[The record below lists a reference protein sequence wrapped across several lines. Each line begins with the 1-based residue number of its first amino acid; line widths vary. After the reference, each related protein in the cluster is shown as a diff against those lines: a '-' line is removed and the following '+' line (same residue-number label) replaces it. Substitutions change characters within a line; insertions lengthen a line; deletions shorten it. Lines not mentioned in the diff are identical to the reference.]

1 MGEKISGYTADATS
15 NPIKTVDLL
24 DFSNEDGAAAYDV
37 SKKILVSEFITF
49 LNGTINNVYNAN
61 DTLTGPRTIT
71 AATNFLKQ
79 LGGDVIVE
87 TIDEISDYAFLIQDA
102 SQAERGRFGLDVG
115 TGSAILTMNTI
126 SGEWFSAVDEV
137 VNINTDI
144 LHVNATNIGMGT
156 ASPLSS
162 NLLDVNVVQGGLN
175 PLCFYKDRVGGASV
189 GDVMQISFDFN
200 DSIGVRQSGTSN
212 ILSRVIGT
220 GAGNVDTSLIL
231 SNTLQVRSV
240 GANTGAVV
248 IHPSANTQ
256 SATAFLDVRQTAS
269 STFNTALQVQ
279 GKGNTAS
286 QIVIWAKNLAGNTLF
301 YVDGTSKFFFNVN
314 QLTTGDFQMNGG
326 VDANTFYMN
335 AGTDRVGFGIAAPLG
350 KVDIDQNNA
359 TGAIP
364 ALKLNQDDLSEEF
377 IEFAGTIAVGNPI
390 EAIGAKTLTTTHFL
404 KVTIT
409 GGLTRYIPIGTI
421 A

>member
-15 NPIKTVDLL
+15 NPIKAVDYL
-24 DFSNEDGAAAYDV
+24 DLSNEDGGGGYDV
-37 SKKILVSEFITF
+37 SKKILVSEFLTF
-49 LNGTINNVYNAN
+49 LNGNIDNIYTA
-61 DTLTGPRTIT
+61 DGTLTGNREVT
-71 AATNFLKQ
+71 ASTFWTKFT
-79 LGGDVIVE
+79 GGDVIVE
-87 TIDEISDYAFLIQDA
+87 SVDEISDYAFLIQDQA
-102 SQAERGRFGLDVG
+102 QAERGRFGIDVG

-156 ASPLSS
+156 TSPSS
-162 NLLDVNVVQGGLN
+162 LNLLDINVIVGSVN
-175 PLCFYKDRVGGASV
+175 PLGFYEDRVGGASV
-189 GDVMQISFDFN
+189 GDVMLINFDYN
-200 DSIGVRQSGTSN
+200 DSLGTRQTGTSG

-220 GAGNVDTSLIL
+220 GAGTVDTSL
-231 SNTLQVRSV
+231 TFAETMQVRST
-240 GANTGAVV
+240 GANKGAVV
-248 IHPSANTQ
+248 IHPAATTQ
-256 SATAFLDVRQTAS
+256 SANAFLDVRQTAS
-269 STFNTALQVQ
+269 SDFNTALLVQ
-279 GKGNTAS
+279 GKGNSAS

-314 QLTTGDFQMNGG
+314 QLATGDFQMNGG
-326 VDANTFYMN
+326 TDANTFYMN
-335 AGTDRVGFGIAAPLG
+335 AGTDRVGFGLAAPLG